1 MTFSKDDYGEVD
13 ETGWEGDT
21 KQCWLEMMYDQ
32 R

>member
-13 ETGWEGDT
+13 ETGCDGDP
-21 KQCWLEMMYDQ
+21 KQRWLEMMYDQ